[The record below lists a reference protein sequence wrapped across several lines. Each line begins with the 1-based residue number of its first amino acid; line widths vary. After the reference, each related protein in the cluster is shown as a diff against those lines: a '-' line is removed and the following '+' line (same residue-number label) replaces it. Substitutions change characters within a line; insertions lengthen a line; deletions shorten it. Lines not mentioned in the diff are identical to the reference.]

1 MIDSDGAEVLY
12 RKKLPA
18 VMKKKISFRMWLY
31 VFFGGIRQI
40 FVNIFSRRNKTAF
53 WRVTWAIIT
62 LCAVVFTG
70 LLTVAFIESRSSRGP
85 ASPVY
90 ESELSADL
98 KFHNLGRN
106 KGQSFITDSRTGE
119 KLMEGID
126 WIAVPMD
133 GDSLIVVAKGG
144 KRGFVNRF
152 TGRTAIPFDYDAAWT
167 FTDGVAGVCRG
178 DSVWFIDHAG
188 RPINN
193 RKFARKHGYGSY
205 VYHGGYAAIP
215 MGEKFGLIDRNG
227 DWAVTPEHDDIHA
240 GPKNM
245 WFVMDDGKYGVI
257 GADGSVVIPM
267 EYSNV
272 WINSDNGI
280 TVANADNTRSRYGY
294 DGTLIDRFV
303 FDETHHMAYYIDE
316 LDAEGNQKQGVD
328 GTMLK
333 YSVGNFYGLMTK
345 DGVVVTTPQY
355 SKIEAVKPGVYQCE
369 IPDTGDSVMIN
380 ARGEKIN

>member
-1 MIDSDGAEVLY
+1 
-12 RKKLPA
+12 
-18 VMKKKISFRMWLY
+18 MKKKISFRMWLY
-31 VFFGGIRQI
+31 VFFGGIRQ
-40 FVNIFSRRNKTAF
+40 FFANIFSRRNKTAF
-53 WRVTWAIIT
+53 WRVTFAIIA

-70 LLTVAFIESRSSRGP
+70 LLAVAFFENRSGRR
-85 ASPVY
+85 ASSCVY
-90 ESELSADL
+90 ESALSDGL
-98 KFHNLGRN
+98 KFYNLGRN
-106 KGQSFITDSRTGE
+106 RSQSFITDSRTGD

-126 WIAVPMD
+126 WIAVPAD

-152 TGRTAIPFDYDAAWT
+152 TGRIAIPFDYEAAWT

-178 DSVWFIDHAG
+178 DSVWFVDHAG

-193 RKFARKHGYGSY
+193 RKFARRYGYGSY

-257 GADGSVVIPM
+257 GADGSVVIPV

-294 DGTLIDRFV
+294 DGTLIDSFV
-303 FDETHHMAYYIDE
+303 FDETHYMAYYIDE
-316 LDAEGNQKQGVD
+316 LDAEGNQKQGID

-345 DGVVVTTPQY
+345 DGVPVTAPLY
-355 SKIEAVKPGVYQCE
+355 SKIEPVKPGVYQCE

>member
-1 MIDSDGAEVLY
+1 MIDSGGAEVLY
-12 RKKLPA
+12 RKNLPA

-133 GDSLIVVAKGG
+133 G
-144 KRGFVNRF
+144 
-152 TGRTAIPFDYDAAWT
+152 
-167 FTDGVAGVCRG
+167 VCRG

-215 MGEKFGLIDRNG
+215 VGEKFGLIDRRG
-227 DWAVTPEHDDIHA
+227 DWAVAPEHDDINI
-240 GPKNM
+240 GPKDM
-245 WFVMDDGKYGVI
+245 WYVMDNGKYGVV
-257 GADGSVVIPM
+257 GADGRIVIPV
-267 EYSNV
+267 EYVNV
-272 WINSDNGI
+272 WINNDNGI

>member
-1 MIDSDGAEVLY
+1 
-12 RKKLPA
+12 
-18 VMKKKISFRMWLY
+18 MKKKISFRMWLY
-31 VFFGGIRQI
+31 VFFGGIRQ
-40 FVNIFSRRNKTAF
+40 FFANIFSRRNRGAF

-62 LCAVVFTG
+62 LCIVLFTG
-70 LLTVAFIESRSSRGP
+70 MMAIAFFESRSSRIRP
-85 ASPVY
+85 SDVY
-90 ESELSADL
+90 DSDLSAEL

-106 KGQSFITDSRTGE
+106 EGKSYIFNFRTGD

-126 WIAVPMD
+126 WIAVPAD

-178 DSVWFIDHAG
+178 DSVWFVDHSG

-215 MGEKFGLIDRNG
+215 MGEKFGLIDRKG

-257 GADGSVVIPM
+257 GADGSVVIPV

-303 FDETHHMAYYIDE
+303 FDETYHLSYYIDE
-316 LDAEGNQKQGVD
+316 LDEEGNQELVVD